1 MYQKNYQK
9 PLLVLGAMATLGTP
23 LAADL
28 SLIAY
33 ATTHASATSSLNQ
46 QTTHTELMAVQKNH
60 THYDLMTVTTQS
72 LADVK
77 LSTGLPGETL
87 TESFTI
93 ETTGSSMLHFNL
105 SLAGPSDSQVTV
117 KINGKTY
124 LNQTVGIG
132 KLAEASFFALPAD
145 EQLQVEVEYHVGN
158 EPVVLAGHPWFELSH
173 VVVTSQE
180 TPTRPLEYRVK
191 GTADWQAYQPEH
203 GIKTSIRHK
212 EDQLALE
219 LRYSDTEYTDD
230 TYELDLTIQ
239 APEAIAPLLVLES
252 DGRFYLNHFNSVYND
267 YASVD
272 VRFNQGKWQPYEAGM
287 VLPFEGDECFVE
299 VKVVNDFG
307 VETILPEQRYQ
318 LPSLRPAQISE
329 NSDGTLSLSHSNV
342 NILGAS
348 LEYQWNDGSWL
359 PYQDALTPVFESGVA
374 HLKVRVVDRYGRTS
388 SIQTHEMKAPQP
400 VGGTIS
406 FNQGLV
412 NIQAFESTRSP
423 IQTYYR
429 INGGSWKLYQKPF
442 YLATSD
448 WSSSSVLVEA
458 KAISELGAES
468 EVVSL
473 SLSSQDQEQIK
484 PSISNLSYQ
493 GKLQTLLPVEFSAWV
508 ETNGGSEITLTEWSY
523 DQKEWTPFEDRFEIT
538 FFEAGEH
545 TLYLRATN
553 ATNQTSDIYT
563 HTFNIKETTPPR
575 LSNLRFE
582 EEDLYVGANFSPVY
596 DVALEEGGEVVQCLW
611 GGDIETMFDTPG
623 EKTITLKVQDDRR
636 LWSEEVSYTFTVRAL
651 KAPVITGVQPSKDVF
666 YEGDTISFDFNVDY
680 DAQADYQNVEWLAGY
695 PFASHIGTH
704 QVVFRVQDTQGQW
717 SEPYTYTYQVKAR
730 IVEPTL
736 TFKNAVLKVPYGSK
750 LTSIYK
756 KDAIFETGTASNAK
770 YGAYTNT
777 FDPKKIGKQTVKYL
791 IKYTQNGVEK
801 RQYAYRIIEVLPQ
814 DPTLSFKNSVLK
826 VPYGSKLTSIYK
838 QEVTLAKGSATNVKY
853 AAYQNT
859 FNSKKV
865 GKQKVKYLM
874 TYTQNGVAKRQYVY
888 RTIEVM
894 AQEPTLTFNSSVLK
908 VPYGSKLTDIYKK
921 EVTLDKGSASNVK
934 YGAYTNTFNP
944 KKLGKQTVKYLVK
957 YTQNGVEKRKYVY
970 RTIEVTAVNPK
981 LTFSKTMLTAK
992 YGKTPNFNT
1001 GVTLFKGSAT
1011 NIKYTVVKG
1020 TYNPKKRGKQTV
1032 TYQLT
1037 YKQNGK
1043 TYKTNVKRTVQVL

>member
-1 MYQKNYQK
+1 MKQKKHHK
-9 PLLVLGAMATLGTP
+9 PLLVLGAVATLGGQ
-23 LAADL
+23 LSADL

-33 ATTHASATSSLNQ
+33 AATTAQASELLAQ
-46 QTTHTELMAVQKNH
+46 QTTQTELAAVQQTH
-60 THYDLMTVTTQS
+60 TRYDLMNVTTQT
-72 LADVK
+72 LPDVT
-77 LSTGLPGETL
+77 LQTGLPGDTL
-87 TESFTI
+87 IKSFTF
-93 ETTGSSMLHFNL
+93 ETSGSSTLQFKL
-105 SLAGPSDSQVTV
+105 GLAGPSDSRVTI

-124 LNQTVGIG
+124 FNQMVGIG
-132 KLAEASFFALPAD
+132 KLDEVSFFSLPNT
-145 EQLQVEVEYHVGN
+145 ETIQVEIEYHVGN
-158 EPVVLAGHPWFELSH
+158 EPVVLSGNPYFELNQL
-173 VVVTSQE
+173 VVTSQE
-180 TPTRPLEYRVK
+180 VPTRPLEYRVK
-191 GTADWQAYQPEH
+191 GTSEWQSYSTET
-203 GIKTSIRHK
+203 GIETTIR
-212 EDQLALE
+212 DQKDTMNLE
-219 LRYSDTEYTDD
+219 LRYTDQSDLAEADFF
-230 TYELDLTIQ
+230 DLTIN
-239 APEAIAPLLVLES
+239 APEAVAPLLVLET
-252 DGRFYLNHFNSVYND
+252 DGRFYLNHFSSLHNA
-267 YASVD
+267 YAEVA
-272 VRFNQGKWQPYEAGM
+272 VRFNHGQWQPYEAGM
-287 VLPFEGDECFVE
+287 VLPFESNICDVD
-299 VKVVNDFG
+299 VHVVNDYG
-307 VETILPEQRYQ
+307 VETLLPTQRYQ

-374 HLKVRVVDRYGRTS
+374 HLKVRVVDRFGRTS

-538 FFEAGEH
+538 FFESGEY

-666 YEGDTISFDFNVDY
+666 YEGDTISFDFNADY

-717 SEPYTYTYQVKAR
+717 SEPYTYTYQVKVR

-736 TFKNAVLKVPYGSK
+736 TFKNEVLKVPYGSK

-756 KDAIFETGTASNAK
+756 KDAIFTTGTASEAK
-770 YGAYTNT
+770 YGAYMDT
-777 FDPKKIGKQTVKYL
+777 FDPKKVGKQTVKYL
-791 IKYTQNGVEK
+791 IKYTQNGTEHRKYVH
-801 RQYAYRIIEVLPQ
+801 RTIEVLPQ

-838 QEVTLAKGSATNVKY
+838 QDVTLDKGSATNVKY
-853 AAYQNT
+853 AAYQRT
-859 FNSKKV
+859 FNPKKV
-865 GKQKVKYLM
+865 GQQTVKYLM
-874 TYTQNGVAKRQYVY
+874 TYK
-888 RTIEVM
+888 
-894 AQEPTLTFNSSVLK
+894 
-908 VPYGSKLTDIYKK
+908 
-921 EVTLDKGSASNVK
+921 
-934 YGAYTNTFNP
+934 
-944 KKLGKQTVKYLVK
+944 
-957 YTQNGVEKRKYVY
+957 QNGVEKRKYVY
-970 RTIEVTAVNPK
+970 RTIEVTAVKPS
-981 LTFSKTMLTAK
+981 LTFSKTTLTAK
-992 YGKTPNFNT
+992 YGQTPNFNS
-1001 GVTLFKGSAT
+1001 GVTLNKGSAT
-1011 NIKYTVVKG
+1011 NVKYSVVKG

-1032 TYQLT
+1032 SYQLSYT
-1037 YKQNGK
+1037 QNGK
-1043 TYKTNVKRTVQVL
+1043 TYKTIVKRTVMVN